1 MRFIR
6 CCRILFLSS
15 TCITV
20 RVFLSL
26 SFSLRLF
33 LWRRWGSN
41 ASYCVLGCVLSCT
54 CALYAS
60 VYAPSA
66 FVFLFFCFR
75 CCLSLSL
82 YVCIL
87 GPPNVQVLSGSL
99 FFSVF
104 FSLFFKPVPAY
115 TALHHSTA
123 LSSVS
128 SAFFLFSFHLM
139 LLPFRLHP
147 PFVSSLVIPGL
158 FCFFLLVSL

>member
-66 FVFLFFCFR
+66 FVFLFFFAFVVAS
-75 CCLSLSL
+75 LSLSMYAYWAHPTYRCSVAL
-82 YVCIL
+82 CFLVCSSHSSSNQCLRTRHFIIVPL
-87 GPPNVQVLSGSL
+87 CHPFLPL
-99 FFSVF
+99 FF
-104 FSLFFKPVPAY
+104 FSHF
-115 TALHHSTA
+115 
-123 LSSVS
+123 
-128 SAFFLFSFHLM
+128 
-139 LLPFRLHP
+139 
-147 PFVSSLVIPGL
+147 I
-158 FCFFLLVSL
+158 